1 MITVGPVMISL
12 RSVSVSD
19 LIIASTSRSD
29 WNCFRGNVGEISVR
43 DRVECVW
50 AFLSS

>member
-12 RSVSVSD
+12 R
-19 LIIASTSRSD
+19 LGIASTSRSD